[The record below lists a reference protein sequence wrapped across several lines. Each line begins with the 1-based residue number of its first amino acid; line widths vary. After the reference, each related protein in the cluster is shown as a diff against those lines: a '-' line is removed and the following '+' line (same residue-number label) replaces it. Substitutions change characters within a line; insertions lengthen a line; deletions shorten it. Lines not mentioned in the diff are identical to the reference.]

1 MSSKAPSK
9 VLLAAAW
16 LTGGMSLSMF
26 GMIWVG
32 HVMYDNIPTGRL
44 VGYTLVLVAG
54 LTATATLA
62 VWHLMQKWRRD
73 AATDHLA
80 LRDEVEQLRA
90 ERRTYDTLLEH
101 IQQVDAQGE
110 VNTVLLRKLIKQQA
124 EERANADTQP
134 IARLH
139 SINGNSGA

>member
-1 MSSKAPSK
+1 MSSKALSK

-16 LTGGMSLSMF
+16 LTGGMSLSVF

-54 LTATATLA
+54 VVATASLT
-62 VWHLMQKWRRD
+62 VWHLLRKWRR
-73 AATDHLA
+73 AVINDHLA
-80 LRDEVEQLRA
+80 LRVEAEQLRA

-110 VNTVLLRKLIKQQA
+110 VNTVLLRKLIKQQV